1 MRKKTMSNFKKVQEF
16 HKKFEISMPE
26 KSELPKEE
34 IRKLRKDLLEEEY
47 QEYLLGEENDDLVEI
62 ADALADML
70 YIIYGTADA
79 YGIPIDDIF
88 NEVHMSNMSKLGEDN
103 RPIRREDGKILKGPK
118 YFKPDIGKYLN
129 A

>member
-1 MRKKTMSNFKKVQEF
+1 MSNFKKVQEF

>member
-1 MRKKTMSNFKKVQEF
+1 MSNFKKVKEF

-26 KSELPKEE
+26 KSGLPKEE

-47 QEYLLGEENDDLVEI
+47 QEYLLGEKNNDLVEI

>member
-1 MRKKTMSNFKKVQEF
+1 MSNFKKVQEF
-16 HKKFEISMPE
+16 HKKFEISISE
-26 KSELPKEE
+26 KSKLPKEE

-47 QEYLLGEENDDLVEI
+47 QEYLLGEKNDDLVEI

-103 RPIRREDGKILKGPK
+103 RPIRREDGKILKGPD
-118 YFKPDIGKYLN
+118 YFKPNIGKYLN